1 MMIGK
6 LRFSREKKKREK
18 GSIRQW
24 EHADILM
31 NRCCNNDVN
40 RRVSGVRNDKSGR
53 IRRESMY
60 HNNCPLNIS
69 RSFASII
76 KKKKKKNN
84 NNNTVDWFSVRVTT
98 PPTDGI
104 FPDFDQARFERKNA
118 VTGSF
123 YRSGI
128 QVLTRGRG
136 GRITPPY
143 PTIVNNL
150 EREFYKLDVIQTYP
164 ALYWPVPVRQ

>member
-1 MMIGK
+1 MIGAITPKMENMMIGK

-69 RSFASII
+69 RSFASI
-76 KKKKKKNN
+76 KKKRRKK
-84 NNNTVDWFSVRVTT
+84 TT
-98 PPTDGI
+98 TTT
-104 FPDFDQARFERKNA
+104 RL
-118 VTGSF
+118 TGSPF
-123 YRSGI
+123 VSRHPRRMGFFLISI
-128 QVLTRGRG
+128 RRDSSVKMLLRDRF
-136 GRITPPY
+136 I
-143 PTIVNNL
+143 
-150 EREFYKLDVIQTYP
+150 
-164 ALYWPVPVRQ
+164 ALAFKF

>member
-1 MMIGK
+1 MGT
-6 LRFSREKKKREK
+6 RRYPDEPV
-18 GSIRQW
+18 
-24 EHADILM
+24 
-31 NRCCNNDVN
+31 CCNNDVN